1 MPPISRLVVEE
12 AELPACERE
21 HDGVGR
27 CLIHEIG
34 VVAAARLGAI
44 ASTHEEEVADVAVLH
59 GLDHRGRHREDRVA
73 TEAHHHA
80 ATVNLFDEAGQLKR
94 AVDHDLEIAVLH
106 VHGTRVCHPPRRE
119 DVLGIALTRVLDA
132 VGGHEDGAGELI
144 EFPALVLPCGAVV
157 SVEVLILLELRITVR
172 RQHLAVG
179 VDVDAETF
187 GLLKQLLE
195 VCEVVARDRDRLV
208 GPVSERD
215 LGGHRMPVC
224 ARVGRVEQ
232 LHDAQV
238 HLAGPEREAD
248 PVLEP
253 EVAVGESREQLVLE
267 RIDRRIR
274 VAEHTG
280 VVGVRGDTLEAVYG
294 GLLEGLD
301 VLVAA
306 MVGEDPDS
314 LTLRHELL
322 DCGGRLER
330 DSRVDRRHDATRCFY
345 LGRAAQSSP
354 PRHVG

>member
-1 MPPISRLVVEE
+1 
-12 AELPACERE
+12 
-21 HDGVGR
+21 
-27 CLIHEIG
+27 
-34 VVAAARLGAI
+34 
-44 ASTHEEEVADVAVLH
+44 
-59 GLDHRGRHREDRVA
+59 
-73 TEAHHHA
+73 
-80 ATVNLFDEAGQLKR
+80 
-94 AVDHDLEIAVLH
+94 
-106 VHGTRVCHPPRRE
+106 
-119 DVLGIALTRVLDA
+119 
-132 VGGHEDGAGELI
+132 
-144 EFPALVLPCGAVV
+144 
-157 SVEVLILLELRITVR
+157 
-172 RQHLAVG
+172 
-179 VDVDAETF
+179 
-187 GLLKQLLE
+187 
-195 VCEVVARDRDRLV
+195 
-208 GPVSERD
+208 
-215 LGGHRMPVC
+215 MPVC

-253 EVAVGESREQLVLE
+253 EVAVGESREQFVLE

-330 DSRVDRRHDATRCFY
+330 DSRVIGGHDATRCFY
-345 LGRAAQSSP
+345 LGAQRRVHLRATSDDASDVRSVEVDVRDGREERAVHELISHVIADAHSRSRDRDGRDPLQLVQQEVLQHRHLGRLAADADGRAAYAFVRLFTLVTEHVRLSFSSWRP
-354 PRHVG
+354 TRRISHGIS